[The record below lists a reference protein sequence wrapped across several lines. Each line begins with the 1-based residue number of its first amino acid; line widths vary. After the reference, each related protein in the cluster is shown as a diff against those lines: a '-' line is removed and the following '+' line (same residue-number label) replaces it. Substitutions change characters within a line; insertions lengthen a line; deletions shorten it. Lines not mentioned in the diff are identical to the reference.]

1 MSQLVVERV
10 AKEYPTRSGPLVVL
24 RDVSFGLDPGESL
37 AIVGPSG
44 TGKSTLLYIVGTLDR
59 PTSGSVSLDG
69 VDARSLSE
77 LELAEFRRVH
87 IGFVFQDHFLLPQ
100 LSALENVVVPW
111 LAAGTAGAGELRKG
125 AELLERMGLADRQHH
140 LPSELSGG
148 ERQRVALAR
157 ALIRRPTLVLAD
169 EPTGNL
175 DSDTAESVGDLLV
188 RLQAEEGVM
197 LIVVTH
203 NLDLARRFTRTRTL
217 TGGRLM

>member
-1 MSQLVVERV
+1 MSQLVVDRV

-24 RDVSFGLDPGESL
+24 HDVSFGLDSGESL

-44 TGKSTLLYIVGTLDR
+44 TGKSTLLYLVGTLDR
-59 PTSGSVSLDG
+59 PTSGSITLDG

-77 LELAEFRRVH
+77 SELADFRRAH

-111 LAAGTAGAGELRKG
+111 LAAGSVGTNELRKG
-125 AELLERMGLADRQHH
+125 AELLERIGLANRQHH

-157 ALIRRPTLVLAD
+157 ALIRRPTLLLAD

-188 RLQAEEGVM
+188 EMQAEVGVM

-203 NLDLARRFTRTRTL
+203 NLELARRFTRTRTL
-217 TGGRLM
+217 AGGRLM